1 MVLRRKVSSPWR
13 ARPSAAYSPV
23 PVDEAPPVPDPEV
36 LLLVEQGRKITA
48 IKRYREQNPGIGLK
62 QAKDVIDALQ
72 PG

>member
-1 MVLRRKVSSPWR
+1 
-13 ARPSAAYSPV
+13 V